1 MNDNIGNGKRLVIR
15 VVLLQIACAAVAA
28 GVFWVMK
35 GAAEALAALSGGLI
49 AAIGSAVFGWRMFL
63 PGIAPAATLH
73 RAMFAAESLKWLW
86 YVLAIWLALTRL
98 KLMPLPLMAGL
109 IFAQFGY
116 WAGLVSKRGKLNGS
130 F

>member
-1 MNDNIGNGKRLVIR
+1 MNNSIGNGKQLVIR
-15 VVLLQIACAAVAA
+15 VVLLQIACAAIAA
-28 GVFWVMK
+28 GMFWVAK
-35 GAAEALAALSGGLI
+35 GAAEAQAALTGGLI

-63 PGIAPAATLH
+63 PGIAPAAALH

-86 YVLAIWLALTRL
+86 YVLAMWLALTRL
-98 KLMPLPLMAGL
+98 KSMPLPLMAGL

-116 WAGLVSKRGKLNGS
+116 WAGLMGKRGKLNGS